1 MKITNTKAKQK
12 EQEQKYI
19 KSAPLTEK
27 KQTSTFSFILSNEE
41 AETVNNFI
49 ESLKTVGIRRTRSNF
64 IRQAIFEYIQRH
76 EKDAEESLGEW
87 EDEPMTLNEASR
99 IYDVPVST
107 IRTAIN
113 RKRFGPHEHKK
124 MENGEWIVTKAGMNR
139 IFKNKRSF
147 GEA

>member
-1 MKITNTKAKQK
+1 MNFTNTKEKVKK
-12 EQEQKYI
+12 EYI
-19 KSAPLTEK
+19 KKAPLTEK
-27 KQTSTFSFILSNEE
+27 KVSSMISVKLTEDE
-41 AETVNNFI
+41 AEIINNFI
-49 ESLKTVGIRRTRSNF
+49 ESLQTIGIRSTKSNF

-76 EKDAEESLGEW
+76 TKDAEEVTGEW
-87 EDEPMTLNEASR
+87 DDEPMTLNEASK

>member
-1 MKITNTKAKQK
+1 MNFTNTKEKAKK
-12 EQEQKYI
+12 EYLK
-19 KSAPLTEK
+19 KAPLTEK
-27 KQTSTFSFILSNEE
+27 KVSSMISVKLTEDE
-41 AETVNNFI
+41 AEILNNFI
-49 ESLKTVGIRRTRSNF
+49 ESLQTIGIRSTKSNF

-76 EKDAEESLGEW
+76 TKDAEEVSGEW
-87 EDEPMTLNEASR
+87 DDEPMTLNEASK

-139 IFKNKRSF
+139 IFKNKRPF
-147 GEA
+147 NN